1 MNRTVKNI
9 CISIILFVLALV
21 VLINP
26 VQAATSMS
34 DKQELVNMLNQYKN
48 DLGDLNQLKT
58 VVDKMY
64 SDLNSATTVDDT
76 LKQTL
81 KNDINMLDN
90 VTGINPLI
98 LTVLKSE
105 LNSQVDEL
113 SNDNLS
119 ELKEELQ
126 TIKDWVDEQVGD
138 NGNSGNTTG
147 NTTNNTSGNTTGGT
161 TNNNT
166 IIDKSNSQ
174 VKNNTSTIK
183 GNTTSIAG
191 NQNKAFMLPST
202 GTGKTIGLVLVILA
216 IVTVGSIVKYIN
228 LRDIK

>member
-147 NTTNNTSGNTTGGT
+147 GT

-216 IVTVGSIVKYIN
+216 IVTVGSIVKYRN

>member
-147 NTTNNTSGNTTGGT
+147 NTTNN
-161 TNNNT
+161 NT

-216 IVTVGSIVKYIN
+216 IVTVGSIVKYRN